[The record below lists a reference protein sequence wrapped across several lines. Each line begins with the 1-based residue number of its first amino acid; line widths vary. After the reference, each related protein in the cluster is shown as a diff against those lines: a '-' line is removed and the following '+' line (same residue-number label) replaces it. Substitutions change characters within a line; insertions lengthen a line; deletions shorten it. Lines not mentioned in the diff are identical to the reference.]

1 MLTRLGQF
9 PAPASQKFL
18 DPCVVYTPTWSN
30 QILHGGHKLV
40 KESLLGSTTPLVL
53 SPKICSTN
61 AVVRSI
67 NLFWLLYYKL

>member
-40 KESLLGSTTPLVL
+40 KESFLGSTTYAFGSKPQNLQH
-53 SPKICSTN
+53 KCCR
-61 AVVRSI
+61 AV
-67 NLFWLLYYKL
+67 Y